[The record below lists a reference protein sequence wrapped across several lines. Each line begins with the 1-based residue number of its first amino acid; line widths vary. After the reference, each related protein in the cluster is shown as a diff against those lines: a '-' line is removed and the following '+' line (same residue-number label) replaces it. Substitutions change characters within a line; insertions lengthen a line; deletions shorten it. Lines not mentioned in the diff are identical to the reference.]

1 MSEPIDQ
8 ERTLSPQLAALIDV
22 LAEPPQAGE
31 LGGGAE
37 AVAAMQANIGA
48 ITAADPSPKVNSSPR
63 LRIAATAAAGLIILG
78 GAAAAARPTLFG
90 SSERPPVSDAPP
102 AGVPSIG
109 EPPVATDQGP
119 DTSATVAAPS
129 AAATTT
135 PPGTESTLISS
146 EVSAPDAMIAD
157 GEIVCAAGNH
167 GATVNSVGQ
176 AAVPSSEAEPGARA
190 ARSACGKQGGGRPNA
205 LTAGGD
211 QTPDPG
217 PPPGSPRDTAPGPVG
232 QPGSASG
239 PLGDDDD
246 DGPGSGGQS
255 GSGSGASGDDDEN
268 DDDDG
273 PGLDGQSG
281 SGSGDDDDGDGPG
294 SGGQSGSGSGDDD
307 DDDDDG
313 PGSGASDDDDDGPG
327 SGASDDDDDDDP
339 ARPPSDAPSNT
350 APGRQRGDDED

>member
-239 PLGDDDD
+239 SSGDDD
-246 DGPGSGGQS
+246 DGPGPVGQS
-255 GSGSGASGDDDEN
+255 GSASGASGDDDEN

-281 SGSGDDDDGDGPG
+281 SGSGDDD
-294 SGGQSGSGSGDDD
+294 
-307 DDDDDG
+307 
-313 PGSGASDDDDDGPG
+313 DDDDDGPG